1 MSRHT
6 GAVLAVCVV
15 AVVLAATSGA
25 TAAGAYGIDSPSAVD
40 VPDQTVMG
48 AGEFLTVR
56 EIARV
61 ERGEPFV
68 VDTTAPAD
76 ATYEVELRG
85 MYGQVVAVSDRALRG
100 EDSATFETASL
111 RPGSYVAV
119 LVDQGTPRRVLPVV
133 VEGYEVTAAVTDTA
147 EAGAEVSVSADLTP
161 VGDPPD
167 RERVEVVVVD
177 RSSGEVVVQ
186 EAMTADRGGH
196 SATLRL
202 ADPGAYG
209 LYVNV
214 RGERTVR
221 GYNEILGFSDA
232 HELTVTEPVE
242 AAAVEPTGTPGSAAV
257 TATATAPATTSPP
270 TTVPEGVITRNPT
283 DGGSTPGESQSSSLL
298 SVVFALLL
306 ALGLGLLYWAR
317 V

>member
-61 ERGEPFV
+61 ERGEPFE

-85 MYGQVVAVSDRALRG
+85 MYGQVVAVSDRALQG

-111 RPGSYVAV
+111 QPGSYVAV

-133 VEGYEVTAAVTDTA
+133 VEGYGVTAAVTDTA
-147 EAGAEVSVSADLTP
+147 EAGAEVTVSADLTP

-177 RSSGEVVVQ
+177 RSSGEMVMQ
-186 EAMTADRGGH
+186 KAMTADRGGY
-196 SATLRL
+196 SATIGL
-202 ADPGAYG
+202 AEPGEYG
-209 LYVNV
+209 LCVNV

-232 HELTVTEPVE
+232 HELTVTEPAAE
-242 AAAVEPTGTPGSAAV
+242 AAAVEPTGTPE
-257 TATATAPATTSPP
+257 TDTATAPATTSPS

-283 DGGSTPGESQSSSLL
+283 DDGSTPGEPQSSSVL
-298 SVVFALLL
+298 SVAFALLL

>member
-111 RPGSYVAV
+111 PPGSYVAV

-133 VEGYEVTAAVTDTA
+133 VEGYGVTAAVTDTA
-147 EAGAEVSVSADLTP
+147 EAGAEVTVSADLTP

-177 RSSGEVVVQ
+177 RSSGEMVMQ
-186 EAMTADRGGH
+186 KAMTPDRGGH
-196 SATLRL
+196 SATIEL
-202 ADPGAYG
+202 ADPGEYG
-209 LYVNV
+209 LCVNV
-214 RGERTVR
+214 RGERAVR

-232 HELTVTEPVE
+232 HGLTVTEPVE
-242 AAAVEPTGTPGSAAV
+242 AAAVEPTDTPG

-283 DGGSTPGESQSSSLL
+283 DDGSTPGESQPSSLL